1 MPFLLLVINGIFL
14 IFVSHRI
21 SKEIAGKML
30 KINHC
35 KFGGFEIYKFIR
47 YCYIGGCKR
56 SSIPGGTT
64 FKKEKSRKHLNFKE
78 V

>member
-35 KFGGFEIYKFIR
+35 KFGGFEI
-47 YCYIGGCKR
+47 
-56 SSIPGGTT
+56 
-64 FKKEKSRKHLNFKE
+64 
-78 V
+78 